1 MYDKNTDELFNNIK
15 EDADVKQFLNENQRE
30 FSKPF
35 HEYLSALLAEKNLTK
50 KFLYEKLNCEPSY
63 IYHIFSGKK
72 KPSRPRILAIAR
84 AMNLNL
90 EETQYLLRYG
100 GYGILYP
107 RNTWDVVIISAIE
120 HNLNVDEMN
129 ELLRKLGEVPIFYNY

>member
-1 MYDKNTDELFNNIK
+1 MQNHTF
-15 EDADVKQFLNENQRE
+15 
-30 FSKPF
+30 
-35 HEYLSALLAEKNLTK
+35 TK
-50 KFLYEKLNCEPSY
+50 KFLYETLNCEPSY
-63 IYHIFSGKK
+63 IYDIFSGKK
-72 KPSRPRILAIAR
+72 KPSRLRILAFAR
-84 AMNLNL
+84 AMNLSL
-90 EETQYLLRYG
+90 KETPYLLRYG

>member
-1 MYDKNTDELFNNIK
+1 
-15 EDADVKQFLNENQRE
+15 
-30 FSKPF
+30 
-35 HEYLSALLAEKNLTK
+35 
-50 KFLYEKLNCEPSY
+50 
-63 IYHIFSGKK
+63 
-72 KPSRPRILAIAR
+72 
-84 AMNLNL
+84 MNLSL

-129 ELLRKLGEVPIFYNY
+129 ELLRKLGEVPIFYNYWKINKGKINLRQELTLKFFKRRNLKWV